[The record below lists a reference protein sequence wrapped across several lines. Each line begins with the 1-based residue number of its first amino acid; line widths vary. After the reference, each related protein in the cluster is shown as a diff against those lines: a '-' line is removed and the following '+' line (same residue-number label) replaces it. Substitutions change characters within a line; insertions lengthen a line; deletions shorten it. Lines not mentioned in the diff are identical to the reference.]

1 MTSIGCRSTG
11 GNVLSRAILITQ
23 TLSGSNPKTNCRN
36 RNTGNRNNSN
46 GLTAAPKA
54 RRSAGHDLHSAGD
67 TPAVETVRETH

>member
-23 TLSGSNPKTNCRN
+23 TLSGSNPKTKQKQKQ
-36 RNTGNRNNSN
+36 GNRNSNN

-67 TPAVETVRETH
+67 TPAVETVIETR